1 MIAEVL
7 DELDGSF
14 SKLEERNNL
23 PSKRFHDEQLIL
35 AESSWNCIND
45 TKRPYSY

>member
-7 DELDGSF
+7 DELGGSF
-14 SKLEERNNL
+14 SKLEKNNL